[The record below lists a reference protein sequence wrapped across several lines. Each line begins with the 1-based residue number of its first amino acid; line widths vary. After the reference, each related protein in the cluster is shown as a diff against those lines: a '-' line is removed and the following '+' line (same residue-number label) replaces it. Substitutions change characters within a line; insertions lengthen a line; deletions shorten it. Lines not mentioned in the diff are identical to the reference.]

1 MTKHIKT
8 LANEFKNTGLLEIEI
23 KELSK
28 RCEQLESYN
37 NKLLE
42 ELDRARK
49 IDRSG
54 LIKLYST
61 PEQEIVDQQIV
72 RIRAVSRE
80 RTLTLEE
87 TKMLDLHIKNK
98 RLLDDKS
105 TINAE
110 YKDINKNSS
119 INDLLKLA
127 EGEPSDVTENS
138 QPKTGAK
145 ITLE

>member
-8 LANEFKNTGLLEIEI
+8 LANEFKNTGLLELEI